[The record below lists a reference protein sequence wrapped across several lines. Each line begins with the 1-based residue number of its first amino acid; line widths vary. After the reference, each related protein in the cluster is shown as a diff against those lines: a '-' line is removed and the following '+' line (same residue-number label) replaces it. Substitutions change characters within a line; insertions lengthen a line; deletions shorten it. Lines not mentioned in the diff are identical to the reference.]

1 MAKKFWLGMSVMAL
15 VFGMTL
21 VACNRNQP
29 AAQGEQVVPS
39 PSIEIDFGA
48 ITDALDALETVDA
61 DLQDALDALEAVGD
75 LLYLLDGIDLEGAL
89 DAANEAA
96 DLLQGLDL

>member
-1 MAKKFWLGMSVMAL
+1 MSVMAL

-29 AAQGEQVVPS
+29 ATPVAPEVPT
-39 PSIEIDFGA
+39 IEIDFGA